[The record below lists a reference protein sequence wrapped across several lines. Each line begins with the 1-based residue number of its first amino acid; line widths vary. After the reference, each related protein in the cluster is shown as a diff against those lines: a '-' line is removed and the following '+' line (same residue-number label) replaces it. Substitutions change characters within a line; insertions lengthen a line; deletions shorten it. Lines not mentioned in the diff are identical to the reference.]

1 MKFNQ
6 KTRVLMKN
14 GEIKEFTEGYI
25 TSIYLTPWNH
35 NCTCELGENETCSNE
50 DCYEDFEFYVTA
62 FFNNNKEF
70 QGVCINNESK
80 DNLELIGRF
89 MHDMPADCED
99 AYPLLK
105 VCHYEGIIYTI
116 DVSNDEVSESEN
128 PSSKEISDEFK
139 SVFVK
144 HKKAMLENH
153 IEDFE
158 DYYTAI
164 FRSKSNVLSN
174 EIYDFST
181 ESGMLYEDLGNRH
194 PNKAEYQYMSSELR
208 NIVAGY
214 IEHKALGY

>member
-6 KTRVLMKN
+6 KTRVLMEN

-25 TSIYLTPWNH
+25 SYTNLNAWNH
-35 NCTCELGENETCSNE
+35 NCTCELGKNEQCSNE
-50 DCYEDFEFYVTA
+50 DCYEDFDFSVTI
-62 FFNNNKEF
+62 FFDKDKDF

-80 DNLELIGRF
+80 DDLDMIGKF
-89 MHDMPADCED
+89 IHNVCANFDTC
-99 AYPLLK
+99 YPLLK
-105 VCHYEGIIYTI
+105 MCNYEGIIYTI
-116 DVSNDEVSESEN
+116 DLSDCEDFTSED
-128 PSSKEISDEFK
+128 ISTEFK
-139 SVFVK
+139 SVFTK

-158 DYYTAI
+158 DYYTGI
-164 FRSKSNVLSN
+164 FYNSFKKLRN

-181 ESGMLYEDLGNRH
+181 ESVMLYEDLGNRH